1 VPDVNLFQRAV
12 RRYIKALIVLHRT
25 FAVLP
30 IGARLHTAIRFHTAP
45 FLRVVDHL
53 PPGARLL
60 EIGAGHGVFSC
71 LALDAGASAVVAV
84 EPDLRKA
91 FGARRSFAFVAGF
104 DDVIRGTFDAVAML
118 DVLYAIPKE
127 SWDPLLARIAARVKP
142 GGVFLLKDMDPR
154 KRLKN
159 GWNRLQETIAIRVAR
174 LTMAGAIVFE
184 EPAAMVERLHRA
196 GFDAVDVVPI
206 DRGYPHP
213 HLLYVARK
221 SAEAGTR
228 YEV

>member
-1 VPDVNLFQRAV
+1 M
-12 RRYIKALIVLHRT
+12 RYLRALIVLHRT

-30 IGARLHTAIRFHTAP
+30 LGTRLHTAIRFLTAP
-45 FLRVVDHL
+45 FLRIVKHV

-71 LALDAGASAVVAV
+71 LALDAGASAVIAV

-91 FGARRSFAFVAGF
+91 FGAHRSYDFVAGY
-104 DDVIRGTFDAVAML
+104 DEAIRGAFDAVAML
-118 DVLYAIPKE
+118 DVLYAIPKDN
-127 SWDPLLARIAARVKP
+127 WDPLLARIAARVKP
-142 GGVFLLKDMDPR
+142 GGVFLLKEMDPR

-159 GWNRLQETIAIRVAR
+159 GWNRLQETIAIRLVG
-174 LTMAGAIVFE
+174 LTMADAIVFE
-184 EPAAMVERLHRA
+184 EPDAMIARLRHA
-196 GFDAVDVVPI
+196 GFSSVDVVPV

-221 SAEAGTR
+221 T
-228 YEV
+228 